1 MSLTTCANTFTV
13 VSGLRTD
20 CDSPRS
26 EEGADQTQQNEKIT
40 AVRIPKE
47 EIEGRQK
54 KKGTVIFFDSSV

>member
-13 VSGLRTD
+13 VSGLSTD

-47 EIEGRQK
+47 EIE
-54 KKGTVIFFDSSV
+54 